1 LALFTGPAL
10 AHECYIATKSTN
22 GPQSAN
28 WSFFTVAD
36 AAGLFGGFEAACDEQ
51 LDAGEAALRAAGLPL
66 SVKVFNRFTLAEK
79 APSKVTSDNKG
90 LEHFGDGS
98 TLADEAL
105 GTFIGAAAATDCS

>member
-1 LALFTGPAL
+1 MFTGTAL

-28 WSFFTVAD
+28 WFHITVAD
-36 AAGLFGGFEAACDEQ
+36 AAAEFAGFNACPAQ
-51 LDAGEAALRAAGLPL
+51 RAAGEEALTEAGL
-66 SVKVFNRFTLAEK
+66 SVKVFQRFTLAEK
-79 APSKVTSDNKG
+79 APSKVTSNNKG

-105 GTFIGAAAATDCS
+105 GTFIGAASATACP